1 MADRISTGGLMSMVA
16 WKIMSEFL
24 AVRPGEEVV
33 ILTDSES
40 DADYAHA
47 LAGAANAMGADAN
60 IIIQPP
66 SFLGD
71 RERPISKAA
80 LAAIANCD
88 VYVAQTATTGHSV
101 HDKDIA
107 ELYIAKKKIRMYVGG
122 GWHGGG
128 MLGALESMR
137 SHDYAVVTEI
147 TEKLAKILTE
157 GSELHVTTRAGTDFS
172 ASIKG
177 INYYLDAG
185 YAREPGTVCNLPAGE
200 AWGGPMEFTAEGK
213 IAVDGA
219 ISMGIF
225 NGPVNPEPVILYLEK
240 GRVVKVEGGEG
251 ADGIRALIANHKDA
265 DVLAEFSLGTNPF
278 MSLNGDCNHNDK
290 KVYGTSHIALG
301 HNSFQ
306 IYPHGTISTDVHTDM
321 VVIRPTVE
329 VDGKPIVK
337 DGQPL
342 GMRPIG
348 I

>member
-1 MADRISTGGLMSMVA
+1 MAERMSTGGLMTMVA
-16 WKIMSEFL
+16 WRIMTEFL
-24 AVRPGEEVV
+24 AVKEGEEVV

-40 DADYAHA
+40 DHDYAHA
-47 LAGAANAMGADAN
+47 LAGVANALGADAN

-71 RERPISKAA
+71 RERLISKSA
-80 LAAIANCD
+80 LAAISNCD

-101 HDKDIA
+101 HDRNIA
-107 ELYIAKKKIRMYVGG
+107 ELYIGQKKIRMYVGG

-128 MLGALESMR
+128 MLGALDSMR
-137 SHDYAVVTEI
+137 KHDYAVVTDI
-147 TEKLAKILTE
+147 SKKLAAILTE
-157 GSELHVTTRAGTDFS
+157 GDEIHVTTKAGTDFW
-172 ASIKG
+172 ASIKD
-177 INYYLDAG
+177 ITYNIDAG
-185 YAREPGTVCNLPAGE
+185 YAHEPGTVCNLPAGE

-219 ISMGIF
+219 IPMGIYVK
-225 NGPVNPEPVILYLEK
+225 PVNPDPVVLHLEK

-251 ADGIRALIANHKDA
+251 SEEIRALIANHKDG

-278 MSLNGDCNHNDK
+278 VTLNGDCNSNDK
-290 KVYGTSHIALG
+290 KLYGTCHVALG

-321 VVIRPTVE
+321 VVLKPTVE
-329 VDGKPIVK
+329 VDGKLVVE

-342 GMRPIG
+342 GMRPIT